1 LQKAGISLG
10 LFLIFSCA
18 ANAEKALRTPPL
30 LDTKFVACSSG
41 LAPHTRN
48 VRLFARESMRHDVG
62 PYSVLLP
69 GYSTNKTD
77 SGHDSYAPL
86 RIEAC
91 RGDTLQIALVNQ
103 LPAAYYQPD
112 TNLHTHG
119 LIVTPTPD
127 KPGPAGDY
135 IFLQVSPGETENY
148 RIPIPSDL
156 PGAMFGKSTQK
167 QPYPSGLYWFH
178 AHRHMFAR
186 GQVQGGGHGRA
197 GGTNANRGYRSRLRE
212 EPR

>member
-1 LQKAGISLG
+1 
-10 LFLIFSCA
+10 
-18 ANAEKALRTPPL
+18 
-30 LDTKFVACSSG
+30 
-41 LAPHTRN
+41 
-48 VRLFARESMRHDVG
+48 MG

-91 RGDTLQIALVNQ
+91 RGDTLQIALVNE

-127 KPGPAGDY
+127 KPGPAEIIY
-135 IFLQVSPGETENY
+135 FSRYLQEKPKITVFLFPRTCLVRCSQV
-148 RIPIPSDL
+148 
-156 PGAMFGKSTQK
+156 
-167 QPYPSGLYWFH
+167 H
-178 AHRHMFAR
+178 AKA
-186 GQVQGGGHGRA
+186 A
-197 GGTNANRGYRSRLRE
+197 
-212 EPR
+212 